1 MTREELERE
10 LQNTQAELDEVN
22 ETPALAC
29 GASVRQA
36 VLGQTGVHVGARLL
50 QQHRARF
57 DRDQARLEAR
67 LAEIRAQLDTFA
79 QGLAP

>member
-1 MTREELERE
+1 MTREELEHE
-10 LQNTQAELDEVN
+10 LQNVQAELE
-22 ETPALAC
+22 ELEEM
-29 GASVRQA
+29 RMA

-67 LAEIRAQLDTFA
+67 LAEIRAQLDA
-79 QGLAP
+79 LEQGLAQ

>member
-10 LQNTQAELDEVN
+10 LQNTEAELDEVN
-22 ETPALAC
+22 EM
-29 GASVRQA
+29 RQA

-67 LAEIRAQLDTFA
+67 LAEIRAQLDA
-79 QGLAP
+79 LEQGLTQ

>member
-1 MTREELERE
+1 MTRAELERE
-10 LQNTQAELDEVN
+10 LQDIQAELEEV
-22 ETPALAC
+22 EEM
-29 GASVRQA
+29 RRA

-67 LAEIRAQLDTFA
+67 VAEIRALLDALEQGSA
-79 QGLAP
+79 Q

>member
-10 LQNTQAELDEVN
+10 LQNIQGELEEVDDM
-22 ETPALAC
+22 
-29 GASVRQA
+29 RRA

-67 LAEIRAQLDTFA
+67 LAEIRAQLDALEQESA
-79 QGLAP
+79 Q

>member
-10 LQNTQAELDEVN
+10 LQNTQAELEEVDDM
-22 ETPALAC
+22 
-29 GASVRQA
+29 RRA

-67 LAEIRAQLDTFA
+67 LAEIRAQLDALEQESA
-79 QGLAP
+79 Q